1 MSARTA
7 VVIVAIACLALTA
20 AMIAN
25 ADGGGSRETTENDQA
40 FAWPASSDTSLGTV
54 ELKEL
59 GEDSVAF
66 AAFCKP
72 GAGFVRWVGPEGK
85 IVTDAVIV
93 LGFSEGS
100 SWTAMFEP
108 KAEEA

>member
-1 MSARTA
+1 MA
-7 VVIVAIACLALTA
+7 VVAIACLALTA

-25 ADGGGSRETTENDQA
+25 ADGGSSRETTENDQA

-66 AAFCKP
+66 TAFCKP
-72 GAGFVRWVGPEGK
+72 GAGFVRWVDPDGK